1 MQFLFLGKENKN
13 TWKWYSIMDDLS
25 HAEGLLR
32 ESFDATT
39 RVNLGYGP
47 TEDEG
52 QTGHAPDGRTRE
64 GKRLAHLNE
73 KHLPEKKRILRFVVI

>member
-1 MQFLFLGKENKN
+1 
-13 TWKWYSIMDDLS
+13 MDDLS

-73 KHLPEKKRILRFVVI
+73 KNLPEKKRILRLVTNRLSYPTFFQYDTFKI

>member
-1 MQFLFLGKENKN
+1 
-13 TWKWYSIMDDLS
+13 MDDLS

-47 TEDEG
+47 TEDDTN
-52 QTGHAPDGRTRE
+52 QTNQGSSADSRTRE

-73 KHLPEKKRILRFVVI
+73 KHLPEKKRILRLVKHFY